1 MLSDNDS
8 ADSDAE
14 MTENRRQ
21 WDDGHGLGSKTRWEW
36 RFYLLL
42 EDAKAS
48 PTDRS
53 NTRLRALV
61 LDQDAVMLL
70 KMDAEKY
77 VPSLCDLI
85 PSIPMLRPN
94 VHPLTDKRAVSA
106 KTLPR
111 WRPSVRNSS
120 SSGATSKSA
129 RTPRRRRSSLETPTK
144 ARVLRFPIARR
155 R

>member
-8 ADSDAE
+8 VDSNAE
-14 MTENRRQ
+14 MDENLRQ
-21 WDDGHGLGSKTRWEW
+21 WDDGHGLGGKTRWEW

-48 PTDRS
+48 ATDRS

-77 VPSLCDLI
+77 VPFLLRSHPI
-85 PSIPMLRPN
+85 HPNAPSERAS
-94 VHPLTDKRAVSA
+94 TDR
-106 KTLPR
+106 
-111 WRPSVRNSS
+111 
-120 SSGATSKSA
+120 
-129 RTPRRRRSSLETPTK
+129 
-144 ARVLRFPIARR
+144 
-155 R
+155 